1 MAALLRTFAV
11 RAMLVAGLA
20 LAAASPALAQS
31 GAPDD
36 DAAPSPVPNGNDCAG
51 VIARWQDF
59 SGRESQG
66 GHMDESVYNQI
77 QNDID
82 RASHLCEAG
91 QDAQARR
98 LVADS
103 KRKHGY

>member
-1 MAALLRTFAV
+1 MTLLRTLTV
-11 RAMLVAGLA
+11 RAALGLGLA
-20 LAAASPALAQS
+20 LAAVAPAPAQTD
-31 GAPDD
+31 PDE
-36 DAAPSPVPNGNDCAG
+36 AAPSPVPNGNDCAG

-66 GHMDESVYNQI
+66 GHMDLAVYNQI

-82 RASHLCEAG
+82 RASGLCQAG

-98 LVADS
+98 AVAES
-103 KRKHGY
+103 KRKHGYPQ